1 MGCNP
6 ARGRE
11 YTHRMN
17 GRRNHYM
24 TKGRRAA
31 IYARYSTHSQ
41 RSESIEIQLDA
52 SRAYCAEN
60 GLMVVAEYCD
70 YAQTGMTTDRAEFQ
84 RMMADARRGLFDYVV
99 IYKVTRIMR
108 NRDEMAMARIMLR
121 RSHVE
126 ILYAGE
132 DIAGGSSGVLQ
143 LGMLEVLAEYE
154 SALDGERIRDGIRKN
169 AERCMANGCVRYG
182 WDIVDGRYVVN
193 EDEAAVVR
201 MGVRMLLEGGSVAD
215 VVRAWEP
222 YRTKRGGRWRYQTVR
237 RILMRRENGGEYHYA
252 GVTVPGGMP
261 AIVPMEDVERVTRL
275 LNDRHRP
282 RRRAGSTSFA
292 LTGKLFDGADGSP
305 MTGTSGTSKSG
316 ASYHYYRC
324 RSCGRTVGRE
334 DVETRVAE
342 AVRAALGDAG
352 NRERIAGLLADAES
366 ERGGERPQS
375 EVIAGE
381 LAGIEVAFSN
391 IWAAIESGVAPPGGK
406 ERIEALR
413 RRQDLLKEELSVAR
427 AVESAELD
435 RDRALFW
442 LDAMARSMDTEAIL
456 RTFVSRVVLGGPD
469 GGDGLRIAFT
479 FDSPSEGGDLALG
492 ASRGEAGDV
501 FSQLCAHSTMSAATP
516 SRMPRGGVFSCR
528 ESCGI
533 CVTTF

>member
-1 MGCNP
+1 
-6 ARGRE
+6 
-11 YTHRMN
+11 
-17 GRRNHYM
+17 M

-70 YAQTGMTTDRAEFQ
+70 YAQTGTTTDRAEFQ
-84 RMMADARRGLFDYVV
+84 RMMADARRGLFDFVV

-169 AERCMANGCVRYG
+169 AERAMANGCVRYG

-193 EDEAAVVR
+193 EEEAAVVR
-201 MGVRMLLEGGSVAD
+201 MGVRMILEGRSVAD

-222 YRTKRGGRWRYQTVR
+222 HRTKRGGRWHYQTVR
-237 RILMRRENGGEYHYA
+237 RILMRRENGGEYSYA
-252 GVTVPGGMP
+252 GVTVPGGIP
-261 AIVPMEDVERVTRL
+261 ALVPMEEAERAARIL
-275 LNDRHRP
+275 SDRHRP
-282 RRRAGSTSFA
+282 RTRAGANSFA

-316 ASYHYYRC
+316 ATYRYYRC

-334 DVETRVAE
+334 DVEARVAG
-342 AVRAALGDAG
+342 AVREALGDPG
-352 NRERIAGLLADAES
+352 NRERIAELLVAAES
-366 ERGGERPQS
+366 ERGGERKQS
-375 EVIAGE
+375 ELIEDE
-381 LAGIEVAFSN
+381 LAGIEVSFSN
-391 IWAAIESGVAPPGGK
+391 IWTAIESGIAPPGGK
-406 ERIEALR
+406 ERIDALR
-413 RRQDLLKEELSVAR
+413 RRQDLLREELSVAK
-427 AVESAELD
+427 AVEAAELD
-435 RDRALFW
+435 RERALFW
-442 LDAMARSMDTEAIL
+442 LEAMARGMDDESIL
-456 RTFVSRVVLGGPD
+456 RTFVSRVVLGGPG
-469 GGDGLRIAFT
+469 GGDGLSVAFT
-479 FDSPSEGGDLALG
+479 FDGAAEGGDLALG
-492 ASRGEAGDV
+492 ASPGEAGDV
-501 FSQLCAHSTMSAATP
+501 FGQLGGRSTIGE
-516 SRMPRGGVFSCR
+516 SRGPAFRIGERALACFGV
-528 ESCGI
+528 
-533 CVTTF
+533 